1 MATTIGELLIKLGLE
16 MADWKRGISEATGG
30 LEGFANKADAA
41 GKKLSASVTAPL
53 VGIGTAAVKMANG
66 FELEMSRIEGLVGE
80 SAHAVDGM
88 KESVLGLAGATG
100 KAPQELASAL
110 FAVESA
116 GLRGQQAMDALE
128 IAAKAST
135 AGLGDTRSVALAA
148 AASMTAY
155 QASGMTAAKATDILT
170 ATVREG
176 NLSAEQLA
184 GSISR
189 VLPIAAAA
197 GVGLEEVGA
206 AAAIIT
212 RSGASAAEAMTQ
224 IKASIMSLNAPSKE
238 ARNRMEEYGLSVE
251 QVQRTL
257 RNDGLVA
264 ALQLLNDATGGNAV
278 AMREIL
284 GSSEALTGALTLL
297 GTEAGTLESVFEGV
311 ANSTGDTQ
319 RAFEA
324 TTATTAFKMTQ
335 AFAEI
340 KVALVEVGAVI
351 APIAATVAGGIADM
365 VSAFAGLPAPIQ
377 NVLLVVGALAA
388 ALGPLLVIAGQ
399 MASAIVGLQSL
410 AATLG
415 VSFGAL
421 AVSIVGV
428 TAALAIAVK
437 LWSDSG
443 DAKRRAEERAVA
455 LANALNAEGDAVNNV
470 NQALAGFAE
479 WDKVADV
486 SDRIALSIDDV
497 RVAAIGGT
505 DAFDELNMIAK
516 LTVGGMNDTAGAVA
530 QANDVIAGMAN
541 GPAKDLAQ
549 RLVDLYAQGKI
560 TGEEFFHLTN
570 MVDESADA
578 FDDNREALQK
588 QGEELAKTRVQMDGA
603 LSTIDQYALSQLR
616 SAESME
622 EADRWLTAL
631 RDGMGAYNEKA
642 GITDGWMAQVAQSTT
657 DAADATETLTDRVGM
672 SQEEFDRYAE
682 AVKGAA
688 EAANGFVSG
697 QEIMSAAM
705 EIAEDRARQLAE
717 QTAIAAGQS
726 ADEWEQFATDATV
739 SLSDFNQALEDQ
751 IAAMGSYK
759 DNLATIASRLAPE
772 FREPVMS
779 MLQEMGPEAAGLIA
793 EMATASDEEF
803 GRMAENAVA
812 RSEQMQ
818 RDVLAEIQGLDAAAS
833 VAMHIVGVNMAAG
846 LAGGITANGGLVAG
860 AAGGAV
866 GMGIA
871 AARAAARVESPSKVM
886 MEIGA
891 FMSEGLALGIEG
903 GAQRVAAA
911 AQFLAEHGINGVST
925 AVDDLGGVVD
935 NMQRELD
942 DMSFQKSVDQ
952 LADLRWAVTDA
963 AMAINDIQQST
974 VIYDAA
980 LATAEKRYDT
990 AASKVQDLAWAMS
1003 DLEASGR
1010 SASQMTLDSEASV
1023 LRAELAYMRAED
1035 RVAELTKRMGELDQ
1049 GSSEYAR
1056 TAKELELAQ
1065 IGVEQ
1070 ASLGVEDA
1078 VRRANTVGE
1087 ESDRIAREAAIA
1099 AGEEEEA
1106 RRDVIDAAN
1115 AQERDV
1121 AEAQR
1126 KLEESS
1132 ARLRE
1137 HELRM
1142 ALDWIKSQQERAS
1155 AAESSASGVSAA
1167 YGSIPTSVSTT
1178 VELQTEQALSKLG
1191 SYISAVN
1198 GATSA
1203 AESQMAKAAE
1213 SARLKAEQIAK
1224 DAARALDPFTSGS
1237 ASTNVPVVK
1246 TDSVAKTTIA
1256 AAASA
1261 AIASG
1266 RASAP
1271 VSRPTVSGAGSN
1283 IMRAMAT
1290 GGVVPGARGAAVP
1303 ILAHGGEVVVPE
1315 HVVAALAR
1323 GVTPN
1328 GGSGAGGTT
1337 IVVNVSGSATRRDGA
1352 QVVEALKEYQRR
1364 NGAVPIR
1371 TRG

>member
-1 MATTIGELLIKLGLE
+1 MATTIGELLVKLGIE

-30 LEGFANKADAA
+30 LEGFANKATSA

-53 VGIGTAAVKMANG
+53 VGVGTAAVKMANS

-80 SAHAVDGM
+80 SAQAVDGM
-88 KESVLGLAGATG
+88 KDSVLGLAGATG

-116 GLRGQQAMDALE
+116 GLRGEQAMGALE

-251 QVQRTL
+251 KVQSTL

-297 GTEAGTLESVFEGV
+297 GTEAGTLESVFDGV

-319 RAFEA
+319 RAFDAA
-324 TTATTAFKMTQ
+324 TSTSAFKMTQ
-335 AFAEI
+335 AFTEI
-340 KVALVEVGAVI
+340 KVALVEVGSVI
-351 APIAATVAGGIADM
+351 APVAATVAGGIADM
-365 VSAFAGLPAPIQ
+365 VSAFTDLPGPIQ
-377 NVLLVVGALAA
+377 NVLLLVGALAA
-388 ALGPLLVIAGQ
+388 AVGPLLMMIGQ
-399 MASAIVGLQSL
+399 MSSGIVALKGL

-421 AVSIVGV
+421 AVSILAV
-428 TAALAIAVK
+428 TAALAVAVK
-437 LWSDSG
+437 LWYDSG
-443 DAKRRAEERAVA
+443 AAKRRAEERAQS
-455 LANALNAEGDAVNNV
+455 LANALRLEGDAVENV
-470 NQALAGFAE
+470 NQALAGYKE
-479 WDKVADV
+479 WEQVADV

-497 RVAAIGGT
+497 RVAAQDGS
-505 DAFDELNMIAK
+505 DAFQELNDLAR
-516 LTVGGMNDTAGAVA
+516 LTSGAMYDTAGAVA
-530 QANDVIAGMAN
+530 EANKVVAGMAD

-549 RLVDLYAQGKI
+549 RLVDLYSQGKI
-560 TGEEFFHLTN
+560 TTEEFMNLTN

-588 QGEELAKTRVQMDGA
+588 QGEELAKTRIAVDGA
-603 LSTIDQYALSQLR
+603 LSSIDQYALSQLR
-616 SAESME
+616 SAESMQ
-622 EADRWLTAL
+622 EADRWLVAL
-631 RDGMGAYNEKA
+631 RDGMDAYNDKA
-642 GITDGWMAQVAQSTT
+642 GITDGWMVQVAQSTD
-657 DAADATETLTDRVGM
+657 DAAEATENLADQVGM
-672 SQEEFDRYAE
+672 SQEEFDLYVDAVE
-682 AVKGAA
+682 AAA
-688 EAANGFVSG
+688 EAADSFVSG
-697 QEIMSAAM
+697 QEVLGRAM
-705 EIAEDRARQLAE
+705 EIAEERTRRLAE
-717 QTAIAAGQS
+717 ETAIAAGQS

-739 SLSDFNQALEDQ
+739 SLADFNQALEDQ

-818 RDVLAEIQGLDAAAS
+818 RDVLEEIRGLDAAAA

-846 LAGGITANGGLVAG
+846 LANGISQNGGAVAG

-871 AARAAARVESPSKVM
+871 AARRAAQVRSPSLVM
-886 MEIGA
+886 MEIGRYMA
-891 FMSEGLALGIEG
+891 EGLALGIEG
-903 GAQRVAAA
+903 GAQRVDAAA
-911 AQFLAEHGINGVST
+911 RFLAEHGIDGVST
-925 AVDDLGGVVD
+925 AVDDLDGVVA
-935 NMQRELD
+935 NLQQELD
-942 DMSFQKSVDQ
+942 DISFQRAVDE
-952 LADLRWAVTDA
+952 LGDLSWAVTEA
-963 AMAINDIQQST
+963 AMSINEIMGST
-974 VIYDAA
+974 VLYDAA
-980 LATAEKRYDT
+980 LATAEKRYDS
-990 AASKVQDLAWAMS
+990 AASRVQDLSWAME
-1003 DLEASGR
+1003 DLAASGR
-1010 SASQMTLDSEASV
+1010 SASEMTLSSEAAV
-1023 LRAELAYMRAED
+1023 LRSEVAYMRAQD
-1035 RVAELTKRMGELDQ
+1035 RVAELTKRLGELDK
-1049 GSSEYAR
+1049 GSAEYAL
-1056 TAKELELAQ
+1056 TSKELELAQ

-1106 RRDVIDAAN
+1106 RRNVAEAAHQ
-1115 AQERDV
+1115 QERDL
-1121 AEAQR
+1121 AEAQQ
-1126 KLEESS
+1126 KMAEAST
-1132 ARLRE
+1132 RLRE

-1142 ALDWIKSQQERAS
+1142 ALDWIKSQQERAK
-1155 AAESSASGVSAA
+1155 AAETSAGGVSSA
-1167 YGSIPTSVSTT
+1167 YGSIPTQVSTT
-1178 VELQTEQALSKLG
+1178 VELRTQDALSKLG
-1191 SYISAVN
+1191 SYMSAVN
-1198 GATSA
+1198 GATAA
-1203 AESQMAKAAE
+1203 AESKMAKAAE
-1213 SARLKAEQIAK
+1213 SARLNAAKIAA
-1224 DAARALDPFTSGS
+1224 DAAKVLDPFR
-1237 ASTNVPVVK
+1237 STTTANTAVAK
-1246 TDSVAKTTIA
+1246 TATTTAAKTTIA
-1256 AAASA
+1256 TAARTAV
-1261 AIASG
+1261 ASG
-1266 RASAP
+1266 RAATTTA
-1271 VSRPTVSGAGSN
+1271 RAANTVTQFA
-1283 IMRAMAT
+1283 R
-1290 GGVVPGARGAAVP
+1290 GGVVPGARGTAVP
-1303 ILAHGGEVVVPE
+1303 IVAHGGEVVVPE
-1315 HVVAALAR
+1315 HVVAAIAR
-1323 GVTPN
+1323 GVTPGN
-1328 GGSGAGGTT
+1328 GSGSGGGGMAVT
-1337 IVVNVSGSATRRDGA
+1337 INLNGSATMADAQMIVDRLREYNRSRGA
-1352 QVVEALKEYQRR
+1352 I
-1364 NGAVPIR
+1364 PI
-1371 TRG
+1371 TVQ